1 MSRLPKEL
9 QYNPM
14 EKYGGLSNKIFNA
27 PLRYVQGPCAL
38 QHIGLYIQPFQ
49 YHTVIVVLSPNRM
62 KDQGKTIQ
70 ESLQKYKAAQV
81 VEFLEFHGECT
92 WEEFTRINQKI
103 DTLHIANTY
112 CLIGVGGGTNVDCV
126 RAIAY
131 LRNVSFIS
139 VPTLASNDAPC
150 SALSVFYTQ
159 QGEFLEY
166 VFYPRNPSLVLVDT
180 DIIAKAPRRFFV
192 SGMGDAM
199 ATYYEAASCWKA
211 EHAVTCAGGRPTA
224 TAEALGR
231 LCKDL
236 LFTYGRQAAKDLD
249 CQPLQVTEAIERVT
263 EANTLLSGLGFESG
277 GLAAAHAVHNGLTA
291 HHATK
296 AKYHGEKVA
305 FGTLVHL
312 CLENNL
318 QEAFKVAQFFHDT
331 GLPVT
336 LEELGI
342 KENDVEGI
350 RKVAERT
357 CAKGETI
364 YHLPNAHEIHPD
376 WVYQCILKANRL
388 GKEVVNK

>member
-1 MSRLPKEL
+1 M
-9 QYNPM
+9 
-14 EKYGGLSNKIFNA
+14 
-27 PLRYVQGPCAL
+27 
-38 QHIGLYIQPFQ
+38 
-49 YHTVIVVLSPNRM
+49 
-62 KDQGKTIQ
+62 
-70 ESLQKYKAAQV
+70 
-81 VEFLEFHGECT
+81 
-92 WEEFTRINQKI
+92 
-103 DTLHIANTY
+103 
-112 CLIGVGGGTNVDCV
+112 GVGGGTNIDCV

-131 LRNVSFIS
+131 LRSVPFIS

-180 DIIAKAPRRFFV
+180 DVVARAPKRFFI

-231 LCKDL
+231 LCRDL
-236 LFTYGRQAAKDLD
+236 LFAYGRQAVTDLN
-249 CQPLQVTEAIERVT
+249 CQPVQVTEAIERVT

-277 GLAAAHAVHNGLTA
+277 GLAGAHATHNGLTA

-296 AKYHGEKVA
+296 HKYHGEKVA

-312 CLENNL
+312 CLENDL
-318 QEAFKVAQFFHDT
+318 QEAMRVAQFFYDI

-342 KENDVEGI
+342 KASDVDGI
-350 RKVAERT
+350 RKIAERT

-364 YHLPNAHEIHPD
+364 YNMPNAEEISPEL
-376 WVYQCILKANRL
+376 VQQCILKANRL
-388 GKEVVNK
+388 GLEVANGKH